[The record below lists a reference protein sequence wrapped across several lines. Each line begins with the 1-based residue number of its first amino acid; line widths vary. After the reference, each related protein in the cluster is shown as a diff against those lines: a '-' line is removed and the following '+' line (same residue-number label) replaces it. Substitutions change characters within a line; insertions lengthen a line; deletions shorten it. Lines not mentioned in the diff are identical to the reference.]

1 MLHHFDRL
9 HLLEN
14 LRGLPEASQ
23 DVVLFIGGAM
33 GWAESE
39 SLWKPYLDEAIRVLK
54 PEGLLFVQGLP
65 EHLPAIGVYL
75 DARLQFKYWIAIES
89 LPRQI
94 RAGLPS
100 VHAGILMFAKGERFH
115 INRLRVP
122 HEACKAC
129 GRTLHDWGGKAHL
142 MHPEG
147 SAISDVWKHLPLADN
162 YARLSEEVLKT
173 LLKLV
178 APAQSRSTD
187 NHHWN
192 GVIAPREG
200 LPEGHTITR
209 LREPRSLY
217 RVNTLQYP
225 LPGLEIESS
234 IHLSTSVAPLALPP
248 NFVDAVIRGDALEVL
263 KRIPDESVDVV
274 FADPPYNL
282 DKAYNVYEDEKDR
295 LAYLKWCESWL
306 SEYIRVLKPSG
317 SLFVLNLPRW
327 AMYHA
332 HYLNRRLYFQNWI
345 VWDALSEPRGKLMPA
360 HYALLFYTKH
370 PTDFVFNYEELAA
383 LDARFYCLRSSCIR
397 QRKARSEDEKEPLTD
412 FWWDIHRIKHRRDR
426 DYHPCQL
433 PDALME
439 RIIRLTSRPGD
450 VVLDALAGTG
460 TTAVVAARLGRHYLA
475 IDIDELYV
483 QITREK
489 IAQVKTWGEIQRTS
503 LRKPRA
509 SYTKKALQL
518 ELRELA
524 RQLGRLPTPEDVQ
537 RFSRYGLQAFIQTFP
552 TWGKA
557 LKAAK
562 LEIENGTTAKNE
574 PG

>member
-1 MLHHFDRL
+1 MLHYIDRS
-9 HLLEN
+9 HLLDH
-14 LRGLPEASQ
+14 LRALPEASQ
-23 DVVLFIGGAM
+23 DVILLLGGAM
-33 GWAESE
+33 GWTEDE
-39 SLWKPYLDEAIRVLK
+39 NLWKPYLEAAIRALK
-54 PEGLLFVQGLP
+54 PDGLLFIQGLP

-75 DARLQFKYWIAIES
+75 DSRLRFKYWIAVES

-115 INRLRVP
+115 INRVRVP

-129 GRTLHDWGGKAHL
+129 GRTLRDWGGKAHL

-147 SAISDVWKHLPLADN
+147 SALSDVWRHLPRADN
-162 YARLSEEVLKT
+162 YTGLSEAIFET

-178 APAQSRSTD
+178 TPAQSSSPD

-192 GVIAPREG
+192 GVIAPSEG
-200 LPEGHTITR
+200 LTVRENVFS
-209 LREPRSLY
+209 LREPRSFY
-217 RVNTLQYP
+217 SVETLQYP
-225 LPGLEIESS
+225 LPGVRAEPITLPSFEE
-234 IHLSTSVAPLALPP
+234 APLTLPSD
-248 NFVDAVIRGDALEVL
+248 FVDAVIQGDALEVL
-263 KRIPDESVDVV
+263 KRLPDESVDVV

-295 LAYLKWCESWL
+295 RAYLAWCESWL
-306 SEYIRVLKPSG
+306 SEYIRVLKPTG

-332 HYLNRRLYFQNWI
+332 HYLNRRLHFQNWI

-383 LDARFYCLRSSCIR
+383 LDARFYCLRSACIR
-397 QRKARSEDEKEPLTD
+397 QRKARGEDEKEPLTD

-475 IDIDELYV
+475 IDIDEVYV

-489 IAQVKTWGEIQRTS
+489 LEQIKTWGEIRRTS
-503 LRKPRA
+503 LSKPKA
-509 SYTKKALQL
+509 PYTKKALQL

-537 RFSRYGLQAFIQTFP
+537 QFSRYGLQAFMQTFP

-562 LEIENGTTAKNE
+562 LEVENGNTAKNK